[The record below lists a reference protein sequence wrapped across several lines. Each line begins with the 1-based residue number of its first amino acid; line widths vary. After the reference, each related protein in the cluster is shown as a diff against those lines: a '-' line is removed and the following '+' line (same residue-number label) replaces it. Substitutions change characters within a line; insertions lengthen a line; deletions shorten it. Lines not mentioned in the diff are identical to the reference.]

1 MIFEFEKVKLYYDY
15 QFNNKEQTVV
25 LLHGWG
31 GNHLSLSPL
40 LVSFQ
45 NYNILTLDFFGF
57 GQSDKPLQNFDI
69 YSYSNAVAE
78 LLKKLNLN
86 DIILVGHSFGGRI
99 SIILSNQLND
109 IVSKMILI
117 DSAGLKP
124 RNTIKKTFKKM
135 NYKFAKFLV
144 KVNVK
149 GKESLEKYGSDDY
162 KKLSNEEK
170 KVFNRVVNEYLE
182 KYLLNIKCST
192 LIIWGEKDKDTPL
205 YMAKKLNKKIKNSKL
220 YVVKNAGHFAYVEEA
235 NLVNKIIKDFL
246 K

>member
-124 RNTIKKTFKKM
+124 RNTIKKSLKKM
-135 NYKFAKFLV
+135 KYKFAKFLV
-144 KVNVK
+144 KINVK
-149 GKESLEKYGSDDY
+149 DKGSLEKYGSDDY

-170 KVFNRVVNEYLE
+170 RVFNRVVNEYLE
-182 KYLLNIKCST
+182 KYLSNIKCST

>member
-99 SIILSNQLND
+99 SIILSNQL
-109 IVSKMILI
+109 VLI
-117 DSAGLKP
+117 C
-124 RNTIKKTFKKM
+124 
-135 NYKFAKFLV
+135 Y
-144 KVNVK
+144 
-149 GKESLEKYGSDDY
+149 
-162 KKLSNEEK
+162 
-170 KVFNRVVNEYLE
+170 
-182 KYLLNIKCST
+182 
-192 LIIWGEKDKDTPL
+192 
-205 YMAKKLNKKIKNSKL
+205 
-220 YVVKNAGHFAYVEEA
+220 
-235 NLVNKIIKDFL
+235 
-246 K
+246 